1 MDFVNTARIPA
12 PRERVWA
19 FLKDMEAVGRCVPGV
34 ESMEK
39 TGDDSYR
46 GAMKIKVGP
55 ISLKFEGDMV
65 LESQDEE
72 SGTTQMR
79 AQAADKRVGGSV
91 KADITMQA
99 TGVSASETELTVRTN
114 AAVLGRLGEFGQP
127 VMRKKADQIMNEF
140 ASNVARQVTASGSS
154 A

>member
-19 FLKDMEAVGRCVPGV
+19 VLQDIEAVGRCVPGV
-34 ESMEK
+34 ESMQK
-39 TGDDSYR
+39 TADDSYR

-55 ISLKFEGDMV
+55 IGLKLEGDMV
-65 LESQDEE
+65 LESRDETN
-72 SGTTQMR
+72 GTTRMR
-79 AQAADKRVGGSV
+79 AQAADKRIGGSV
-91 KADITMQA
+91 RADITMQA
-99 TGVSASETELTVRTN
+99 TSLSPSETELTVKTN
-114 AAVLGRLGEFGQP
+114 AAVLGRLGEFGQA

-140 ASNVARQVTASGSS
+140 AANVVRQVAASGSV